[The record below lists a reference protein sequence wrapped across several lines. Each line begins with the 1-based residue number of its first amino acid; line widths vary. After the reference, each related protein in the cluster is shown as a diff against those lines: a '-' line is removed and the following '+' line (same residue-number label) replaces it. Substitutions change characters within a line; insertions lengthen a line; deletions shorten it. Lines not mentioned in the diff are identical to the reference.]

1 MIEMTAKEMAQALRR
16 CGGTLACYGC
26 PYELM
31 GTALCIQAMQRDAAA
46 LIEGQDEIIGKLR
59 GLLIQRMPQ

>member
-16 CGGTLACYGC
+16 CGATLTCDGC
-26 PYELM
+26 PYEHVS
-31 GTALCIQAMQRDAAA
+31 TVRCIRAMQRDAAA
-46 LIEGQDEIIGKLR
+46 LIEGQDELIGKLR